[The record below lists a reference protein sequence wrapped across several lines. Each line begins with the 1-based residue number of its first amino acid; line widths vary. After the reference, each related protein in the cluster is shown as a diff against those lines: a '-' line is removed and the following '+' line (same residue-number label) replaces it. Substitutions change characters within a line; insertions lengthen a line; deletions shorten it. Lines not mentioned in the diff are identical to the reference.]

1 MKKIHYPEDRTTF
14 EYSYWQIFKE
24 SGLQTEWARLRKKLI
39 AWSDSS
45 DKDTIYP
52 DQIQD
57 VICGKYEMLVD
68 IYLDYKKIKRKKKG
82 DAEWVTLETDLFSL
96 FSYNASKE
104 EHSHAFQP
112 EIAEFF
118 MRHAVELELNVCH
131 YCELAYVNAYG
142 FSGVFKDFGHFLK
155 NATEGD
161 IRHYIRRADGKPYSD
176 IIIGDVFE
184 LQKNYSEKQIT
195 EAFNNIRPWGGKEP
209 KKSETIAAKLRNH
222 FDLDHFLPKS
232 HCPIVGLS
240 LYNLVPSC
248 AVCNEKLK
256 GADEIGGD
264 DRAKW
269 LSLSPTS
276 DSYSFDKE
284 VSIAIEPTPTDFKTK
299 ETPEKYRLA
308 FSPKANKYEP
318 IIREFLLEERY
329 NYHKCEALRLHDLL
343 VDYPKTRIK
352 MIKDVFKGSK
362 TEKEIEND
370 IFGVEYNQAYHRC
383 FSKMYSDIF
392 QAHYK
397 QDC

>member
-1 MKKIHYPEDRTTF
+1 MKKINYPVDRTTF
-14 EYSYWQIFKE
+14 ESSYWKIFKKA
-24 SGLQTEWARLRKKLI
+24 GLQTKWTQLRRKLI
-39 AWSDSS
+39 DWSDSP
-45 DKDTIYP
+45 DKNRIYP
-52 DQIQD
+52 IQIKD
-57 VICGKYEMLVD
+57 IICGKYEILVD
-68 IYLDYKKIKRKKKG
+68 IYLDYKIIKNKKNG
-82 DAEWVTLETDLFSL
+82 DVEWVTLENELFSL

-118 MRHAVELELNVCH
+118 MRHSVELELHVCH

-155 NATEGD
+155 YATEGD
-161 IRHYIRRADGKPYSD
+161 IRHYIRKADGNPYSD
-176 IIIGDVFE
+176 KNIEAILE
-184 LQKNYSEKQIT
+184 LQKKHSEKQIT
-195 EAFNNIRPWGGKEP
+195 EAFNNMGPWGGKKP

-232 HCPIVGLS
+232 QCPIVGLS

-256 GADEIGGD
+256 GADEIGGN
-264 DRAKW
+264 DRAEW
-269 LSLSPTS
+269 LILSPTS

-284 VSIAIEPTPTDFKTK
+284 VRIAIEPTPTDFKTK
-299 ETPEKYRLA
+299 EMPEKYRLV
-308 FSPKANKYEP
+308 FSPKANRYES

-329 NYHKCEALRLHDLL
+329 NYHKYEALRLHDLL
-343 VDYPKTRIK
+343 VDYPKSRIK
-352 MIKDVFKGSK
+352 MLKDVFEGSK

-370 IFGVEYNQAYHRC
+370 IFGVDYRDAYHRG
-383 FSKMYSDIF
+383 FSKLYSDIF

-397 QDC
+397 